1 MKKRFKLI
9 LAILV
14 VTVLFLLLI
23 GNEIL
28 FNEKYIKENVFLLS
42 FVCTSFEQW
51 ESNFPYFIKKIGH
64 WKNSN
69 RNQFLLKCYLDLKMD
84 GGCWLPYI
92 DSIYKYHYDDF
103 FLWLKDSPQY
113 IKRKN
118 RIDSL
123 LILHSDYLHT
133 IKIIPFDNMPNTAYI
148 LKEGIEKTV
157 SLFTIRERRV

>member
-51 ESNFPYFIKKIGH
+51 ESNFPYFLKKIGH

-113 IKRKN
+113 IKKKN

-123 LILHSDYLHT
+123 LLLHNDYLHT
-133 IKIIPFDNMPNTAYI
+133 IKNN
-148 LKEGIEKTV
+148 
-157 SLFTIRERRV
+157 SIR